1 MPIFPC
7 FWILEIEPSPMTGES
22 SNIGIGPSQNRILRE
37 EREVQN
43 GHRAAVLWMTGLSGA
58 GKTTLSQH
66 LERALFA
73 RGCRVVVMDGDT
85 LRSGICSDLGFSL
98 PDRTENIRRAGEIS
112 RLFVETGMIVVT
124 AFISPLRQDRA
135 VVRGLFAPGEFLE
148 VHCDASLEVCERR
161 DVKGLYQR
169 ARAGLIAE
177 FTGISSPY
185 EMPENP
191 EFRVNTGQR
200 TVADCTTQILAG
212 LEARG
217 IIRVSNEV

>member
-1 MPIFPC
+1 MN
-7 FWILEIEPSPMTGES
+7 GKS
-22 SNIGIGPSQNRILRE
+22 SNISIGPAQDRILRE
-37 EREVQN
+37 EREAQN
-43 GHRAAVLWMTGLSGA
+43 GHRAAVLWMTGLSGS
-58 GKTTLSQH
+58 GKSTLSQH

-148 VHCDASLEVCERR
+148 VHCDASLAVCEQR
-161 DVKGLYQR
+161 DVKGLYQK
-169 ARAGLIAE
+169 AREGLIAE

-185 EMPENP
+185 EIPENP
-191 EFRVNTGQR
+191 EFRVKTGEYE
-200 TVADCTTQILAG
+200 VSECIAQILAG
-212 LEARG
+212 LENRA
-217 IIRVSNEV
+217 IIPVLVDV